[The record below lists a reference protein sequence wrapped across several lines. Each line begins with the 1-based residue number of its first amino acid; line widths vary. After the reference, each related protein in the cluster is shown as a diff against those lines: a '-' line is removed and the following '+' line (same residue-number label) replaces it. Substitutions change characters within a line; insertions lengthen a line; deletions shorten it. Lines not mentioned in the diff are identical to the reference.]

1 MSSVLRTGK
10 KILLQ
15 KLFCGKYS
23 VEIAETLLHQ
33 RKLPTEQYLSMNLE
47 PHIHK
52 FTNSL
57 G

>member
-10 KILLQ
+10 NTASET
-15 KLFCGKYS
+15 FCGKYS
-23 VEIAETLLHQ
+23 VEIAEKTLLHQ
-33 RKLPTEQYLSMNLE
+33 RKLPTEQYKSMNLE
-47 PHIHK
+47 PHIHN